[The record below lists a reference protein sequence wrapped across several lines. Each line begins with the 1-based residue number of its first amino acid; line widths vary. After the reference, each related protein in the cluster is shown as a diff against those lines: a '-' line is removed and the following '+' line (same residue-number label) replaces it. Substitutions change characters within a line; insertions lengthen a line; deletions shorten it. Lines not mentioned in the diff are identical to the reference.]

1 MSNAYTPAAKLFG
14 RQIRIAY
21 IAVLVL
27 LFFARMWSVHGVHGF
42 LGADAGHGEMAGSA
56 GRLPGLSAEVVH
68 AAFVRAY
75 APQTAAD
82 DIVDRAIGNWRAQ
95 HAKVARLL
103 AQVCAGDDAPCVRFR
118 ALEAQ
123 MLTVAASARLAAAA
137 PLADRTAAL
146 GRLAALQGEYLTAAN
161 AWVDELAERFTA
173 ETKTQQRMLLL
184 WAIAQVLATA
194 LVVTVIVEPVIRRL
208 QRERS
213 DGDRAAERQNRLLAI
228 VERTASAVII
238 SDPKGRIEWVN
249 QGFSRLT
256 GYPITAVAGRR
267 PDEVLCGDQ
276 TDPAAR
282 AALSA
287 AIDTGSGCQV
297 EVLNYTREGDEYWAH
312 IDVQPIRS
320 TSGALTSFMAICTD
334 VTERKRA
341 QDIRHELLGR
351 LQKMGSQLPGMV
363 YQFRLRPDGT
373 SQIPYSSEGIRQ
385 IYGVSPDSVSED
397 AGGVFAAL
405 HPDDLP
411 RVRET
416 IAESAAQLTQWRD
429 EYRVRLADGRERW
442 VLGSAAPER
451 EADGSVLWHGF
462 ITDVT
467 ERRNAM
473 QAVADA
479 RTLLQSVLDAAT
491 EAAIIAT
498 DVWGLITLFNSGAE
512 RMLQYKAAEMVGCAD
527 ALVLHLESEVIA
539 RSRELTMLCGRPI
552 EGLETLTYAAQ
563 QGGFSIRE
571 CTYVRKDRSRL
582 TVSLSVTAIRNAAGE
597 INGYLSVATDVTERR
612 RARETLLA
620 AKEAAERANRAKS
633 EFLATM
639 SHEIRTPMNGV
650 LGFANLLRDTPLDDE
665 QRDFVRTIETS
676 GQNLLAIINDILDF
690 SKIEAG
696 AMTLE
701 NIPFDLSD
709 AIEEVVALMAGKA
722 EEKRLELVLSIAPS
736 VPQRIVADPGR
747 LKQILVNLIGNAIKF
762 TSLGCVDVEVT
773 AIGKDELKITVR
785 DTGIGIPHAAQAAL
799 FQKFTQADASTTRR
813 YGGTGLGLAICRQ
826 LIDLMGGKIG
836 IHSAAGVGS
845 TFWFTMP
852 IRVTEAMESSA
863 APSELAGRRVLIVDD
878 LEMNRRVLE
887 SQLKSWGAEC
897 TSVEGGRHA
906 LAALEQALAAGRPF
920 DVALIDHLMPD
931 VDGAELGQ
939 MLHADP
945 RFGELKLILLT
956 LSEQLGNAR
965 ELLER
970 GFSAYLTKPVARSRQ
985 LRDAM
990 CRTLWPLTA
999 QPSPSAAQLPKLAP
1013 ASQARA
1019 EAAAPAAPVDLIRVL
1034 VAEDNSVNQMVAVR
1048 LLERLGCRVDVA
1060 GNGAEAVQM
1069 ATRLPYSLIF
1079 MDCHMPEMDG
1089 FEATLKIRRRENDL
1103 GLVAMPIV
1111 ALTAS
1116 VLQEDRDR
1124 CVSAGMD
1131 DIIGK
1136 PVQPAEL
1143 AQVLRRF
1150 GPKNAAGAAA

>member
-1 MSNAYTPAAKLFG
+1 MSNSYTPAAKLFG
-14 RQIRIAY
+14 RRIRIMY
-21 IAVLVL
+21 VAVLVL
-27 LFFARMWSVHGVHGF
+27 LFTARMWSVHGVHGF
-42 LGADAGHGEMAGSA
+42 LETDAAHGKMAGIA
-56 GRLPGLSAEVVH
+56 GRLTGRSIEVTH
-68 AAFVRAY
+68 AVFVRVY
-75 APQTAAD
+75 APQTAAAD
-82 DIVDRAIGNWRAQ
+82 LVERSIEDWLAQ
-95 HAKVARLL
+95 HAEVARLL
-103 AQVCAGDDAPCVRFR
+103 AQVCAGGDALCAHFH
-118 ALEAQ
+118 ALDGE
-123 MLTVAASARLAAAA
+123 MLAVAASARAAARA
-137 PLADRTAAL
+137 PPADRTAAL
-146 GRLAALQGEYLTAAN
+146 GRLAAVQGTYLAAAN
-161 AWVDELAERFTA
+161 AWVDELAARFTA
-173 ETKTQQRMLLL
+173 ETKTQWHTLLL
-184 WAIAQVLATA
+184 WALAQVLATA
-194 LVVTVIVEPVIRRL
+194 LIVAVIVEPVIRRL

-213 DGDRAAERQNRLLAI
+213 QVDRAAERQTRLAAI
-228 VERTASAVII
+228 VERTGSAVII

-249 QGFSRLT
+249 QGFERLT
-256 GYPITAVAGRR
+256 GYPIAAVAGRR
-267 PDEVLCGDQ
+267 QDEVLCGDR
-276 TDPAAR
+276 TDPATR
-282 AALSA
+282 AALRA

-297 EVLNYTREGDEYWAH
+297 ELLNYTRDGGEYWAH
-312 IDVQPIRS
+312 IDFQPIRS
-320 TSGALTSFMAICTD
+320 AGGALTSFMAICTD
-334 VTERKRA
+334 VSERKRA
-341 QDIRHELLGR
+341 QDVRHELLGR

-373 SQIPYSSEGIRQ
+373 SHFPYASEGIRQ
-385 IYGVSPDSVSED
+385 IYGVSPESVRED
-397 AGGVFAAL
+397 AGGVFAVL
-405 HPDDLP
+405 HPDDVP
-411 RVRET
+411 RVHAA
-416 IAESAAQLTQWRD
+416 IVGSAAQLEQWRD

-442 VLGSAAPER
+442 VLGNAVPER
-451 EADGSVLWHGF
+451 EPDGSVLWHGF

-473 QAVADA
+473 QAIADA

-498 DVWGLITLFNSGAE
+498 DVWGLITVFNSGAE

-527 ALVLHLESEVIA
+527 PLALHLESEVIE
-539 RSRELTMLCGRPI
+539 RSRELTALCGRPI
-552 EGLETLTYAAQ
+552 KGLETLTYAAQ

-582 TVSLSVTAIRNAAGE
+582 TVSLTVTAIRSAAGE

-612 RARETLLA
+612 RARETLVA

-639 SHEIRTPMNGV
+639 RHEIRTPMNGV

-665 QRDFVRTIETS
+665 QRDFVRTIERS

-690 SKIEAG
+690 SKIEA
-696 AMTLE
+696 
-701 NIPFDLSD
+701 
-709 AIEEVVALMAGKA
+709 VVALMAGKA
-722 EEKRLELVLSIAPS
+722 EEKRLELVLSIAPA
-736 VPQRIVADPGR
+736 VPERIVADPGR

-762 TSLGCVDVEVT
+762 TSLGCVYVEVT
-773 AIGKDELKITVR
+773 AAGNGELRIAVR

-836 IHSAAGVGS
+836 IDSTPGAGS

-852 IRVTEAMESSA
+852 VKAIAATESSA
-863 APSELAGRRVLIVDD
+863 PPQEIAGRRVLIVDD

-887 SQLKSWGAEC
+887 SELKSWGAEC
-897 TSVEGGRHA
+897 TSVEGGRQA
-906 LAALEQALAAGRPF
+906 LAALEQAFAAGRPF
-920 DVALIDHLMPD
+920 HVALIDHLIPD
-931 VDGAELGQ
+931 VDGAEFGQ

-945 RFGELKLILLT
+945 RFGELRLILLT
-956 LSEQLGNAR
+956 LSEQLGSAR

-970 GFSAYLTKPVARSRQ
+970 GFSAYLTKPVVRSRL
-985 LRDAM
+985 LREAM
-990 CRTLWPLTA
+990 GRALLPWTA
-999 QPSPSAAQLPKLAP
+999 PPPKLAD
-1013 ASQARA
+1013 ASQEPA
-1019 EAAAPAAPVDLIRVL
+1019 EAVAAAAGNLIRVL
-1034 VAEDNSVNQMVAVR
+1034 VVEDNSVNQLVAVR

-1060 GNGAEAVQM
+1060 ANGAEAVQM
-1069 ATRLPYSLIF
+1069 ATRLPYGLIF

-1089 FEATLKIRRRENDL
+1089 FEATLEIRRREREL
-1103 GLVAMPIV
+1103 GLTAMPIV

-1143 AQVLRRF
+1143 AQILRRF
-1150 GPKNAAGAAA
+1150 VPKDAAGVAA